1 MNSRQKLKRF
11 KKQLYKG
18 YCDNIQLFNSEF
30 KVLSYRKWLREVNN
44 VKFPWTNGSQQNKL
58 RSDPEPHNRG

>member
-44 VKFPWTNGSQQNKL
+44 VKFPWNNG
-58 RSDPEPHNRG
+58 

>member
-11 KKQLYKG
+11 KKRLYKG
-18 YCDNIQLFNSEF
+18 YCDNIQFFNSEC

-44 VKFPWTNGSQQNKL
+44 VKFPWDNG
-58 RSDPEPHNRG
+58 